1 MADTQDVDT
10 LKRRGRRRLVGAIAL
25 VLLAVI
31 VLPMVFD
38 QGPKQTLTTVNIR
51 IPREDEGAPLPKPA
65 PPAPP
70 AVPAESKG
78 PETSGSD
85 ASKVDAGSR
94 IPAAAAPEAQ
104 AKGEP
109 SGTPPRQAALDA
121 ERAKAEA
128 ALANVEF
135 VVPVAAFSGADRV
148 KKLTSR
154 LAAAKIPYY
163 TEPVSTASGQV
174 TRVRAGPFGNRQAAD
189 QAREK
194 LKRLG
199 LSPGNVAQRSE

>member
-1 MADTQDVDT
+1 MTDTQDVDT

-65 PPAPP
+65 PLAPP
-70 AVPAESKG
+70 AAPAGSKS
-78 PETSGSD
+78 PDAPATD
-85 ASKVDAGSR
+85 ASKADAGSR
-94 IPAAAAPEAQ
+94 TPAGATPESE
-104 AKGEP
+104 AKGET
-109 SGTPPRQAALDA
+109 SAAQPRQAALDA

-135 VVPVAAFSGADRV
+135 MVPVAAFSGADRV
-148 KKLTSR
+148 RKLTGR

-174 TRVRAGPFGNRQAAD
+174 TRVRAGPFGSRQAAD
-189 QAREK
+189 QARDK